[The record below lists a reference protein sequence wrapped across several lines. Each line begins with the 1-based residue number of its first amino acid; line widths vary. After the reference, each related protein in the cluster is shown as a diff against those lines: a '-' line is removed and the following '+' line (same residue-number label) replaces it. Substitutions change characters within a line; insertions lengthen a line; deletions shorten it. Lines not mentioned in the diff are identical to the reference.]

1 MVNTAAFGKR
11 IQEIMKFY
19 HVSASGF
26 ADAMGVGRSSI
37 SHILSGRNKPSL
49 DFVMKIT
56 EAYPEAELYW
66 LLYGQGT
73 FPKSEK
79 NPIVEESVPQISME
93 TPTPTAIPEDITAD
107 QDLFSI
113 PETTKEKSD
122 TIPTETT
129 GILNEKL
136 GTASSS
142 EKEINQIVFFYK
154 DGTFDSYKN

>member
-1 MVNTAAFGKR
+1 MVNTTAFGKR

-66 LLYGQGT
+66 LLYGKGT
-73 FPKSEK
+73 FPKSENPMVK
-79 NPIVEESVPQISME
+79 EEKVKLENEIVPSSTPNPINESVSE
-93 TPTPTAIPEDITAD
+93 
-107 QDLFSI
+107 QDLFSQ
-113 PETTKEKSD
+113 SD
-122 TIPTETT
+122 T
-129 GILNEKL
+129 NEKDI
-136 GTASSS
+136 SSDQVTTPS
-142 EKEINQIVFFYK
+142 LTQSKSNSSLPKEIEKIVFFYK
-154 DGTFDSYKN
+154 DGTFEVYNN

>member
-1 MVNTAAFGKR
+1 
-11 IQEIMKFY
+11 MKFY

-66 LLYGQGT
+66 LLYGKGT

-79 NPIVEESVPQISME
+79 PTSIDQIKPQTLTPPS
-93 TPTPTAIPEDITAD
+93 TPTKITEQITSK
-107 QDLFSI
+107 QDLFSPQTSTSKPDI
-113 PETTKEKSD
+113 NTTPEAEKPVRQVLSTTKEIS
-122 TIPTETT
+122 
-129 GILNEKL
+129 
-136 GTASSS
+136 
-142 EKEINQIVFFYK
+142 QIVIFYI
-154 DGTFDSYKN
+154 DGTFDVFKN

>member
-1 MVNTAAFGKR
+1 MVNTTAFGKR

-66 LLYGQGT
+66 LLYGKGT
-73 FPKSEK
+73 FPKSE
-79 NPIVEESVPQISME
+79 NPVIREEEIKSENEIISSS
-93 TPTPTAIPEDITAD
+93 TPDLVHKTISE
-107 QDLFSI
+107 QDLFSQ
-113 PETTKEKSD
+113 SD
-122 TIPTETT
+122 TNEEEISSDQIPSTS
-129 GILNEKL
+129 IIQNKSN
-136 GTASSS
+136 SSLP
-142 EKEINQIVFFYK
+142 KEVDKIVFFYK
-154 DGTFDSYKN
+154 DGTFEVYNS

>member
-1 MVNTAAFGKR
+1 MVNTTAFGKR

-66 LLYGQGT
+66 LLYGKGT
-73 FPKSEK
+73 FPKSENPAEK
-79 NPIVEESVPQISME
+79 EEKVKPENEIVPSSTPNPINESVSE
-93 TPTPTAIPEDITAD
+93 
-107 QDLFSI
+107 QDLFSQ
-113 PETTKEKSD
+113 SD
-122 TIPTETT
+122 T
-129 GILNEKL
+129 NEKDI
-136 GTASSS
+136 SSDQVTTPS
-142 EKEINQIVFFYK
+142 LTQSKSNSSLPKEIEKIVFFYK
-154 DGTFDSYKN
+154 DGTFEVYNN